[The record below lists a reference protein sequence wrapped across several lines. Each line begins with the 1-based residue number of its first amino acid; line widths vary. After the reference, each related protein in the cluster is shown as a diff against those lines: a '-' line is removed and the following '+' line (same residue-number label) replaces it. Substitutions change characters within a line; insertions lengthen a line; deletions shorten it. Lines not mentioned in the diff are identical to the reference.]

1 MLLGRIDGSF
11 KIWKR
16 KEESEFDLLRVVGIW
31 TFQIAVVCLI
41 AFVFVWYFGQRVSTI
56 GDSMKPVL
64 ENGDITLIN
73 RIVYN
78 ASSPKRGDIIA
89 FKPNG
94 NENSHYYIKRIIGLP
109 GETVEIKDGEILING
124 EKIEEDYKTTKIDD
138 PGIVE
143 EPITLGG
150 DEFLFWEMTDR
161 IVKTAVWR
169 ILAM

>member
-1 MLLGRIDGSF
+1 MEM
-11 KIWKR
+11 KIR
-16 KEESEFDLLRVVGIW
+16 
-31 TFQIAVVCLI
+31 
-41 AFVFVWYFGQRVSTI
+41 
-56 GDSMKPVL
+56 
-64 ENGDITLIN
+64 
-73 RIVYN
+73 
-78 ASSPKRGDIIA
+78 
-89 FKPNG
+89 
-94 NENSHYYIKRIIGLP
+94 HYYIKRIIGLP